1 MRVVLTE
8 AALDDLVAIGRTIA
22 QEAPGR
28 AGTFVDELY
37 ERCLR
42 LGDMPRAYP
51 LLPGWEDKGV
61 RRRIHGS
68 YLIFYRIGPD
78 TIEILHILHGARDY
92 ERILFPD
99 D

>member
-8 AALDDLVAIGRTIA
+8 AALDDLFAIGRTIA

-42 LGDMPRAYP
+42 LGDMPQAYP

-61 RRRIHGS
+61 RRRVHGS
-68 YLIFYRIGPD
+68 YLISCRIGLD
-78 TIEILHILHGARDY
+78 TIDILHVLHGGRDD

-99 D
+99 E